1 MSNNFLELELKELD
15 KKYIMKAYLLTTG
28 KADMY
33 VIDPIGF
40 KEPVPNKPLKI
51 GEKIYSSL
59 QEGLK
64 EAGKNNN
71 TMVDPM
77 VDKEDLPIINKYY
90 KQFGGYVTLL

>member
-1 MSNNFLELELKELD
+1 MGNDFLELEELD
-15 KKYIMKAYLLTTG
+15 KKYTMKAYLLTTG
-28 KADMY
+28 KVDMY
-33 VIDPIGF
+33 VIDPKDL
-40 KEPVPNKPLKI
+40 KELIPNWPLKI

-59 QEGLK
+59 KNGLK